1 MDFKLSKIEVD
12 KLFSELKKEYMI
24 FAPKV
29 FKGEGR
35 YSDLDSIR
43 YGEINSFDEIEFER
57 KSQYS
62 AKEVLLP
69 INHITEVKYDN
80 QSMKIDYDNK
90 KRLIILR
97 SCDIHAIKRIDNK
110 FLNDDYYRSR
120 RENVKFMVMECP
132 KAFDTCFCITMGTN
146 ETDDYSLGIRVS
158 KDGVLIKNKDEA
170 FDKYFDDNST
180 KCEFD
185 IRFAKENETK
195 VNIPDMKEWDRQTLL
210 KARSLELWNEYKGR
224 CIGCGSC
231 NMSCPT
237 CTCLTTNEIKNE
249 NTGVVEIRRIWSGC
263 QLVKSPAFK
272 DGKTLSDIVPSRI
285 RQRVFDKFYMPK
297 LETSKEQ
304 ICVGC
309 GRCTD
314 NCPRLINFSTTVNKF
329 SEELDKIYE
338 EEGLDIN
345 R

>member
-1 MDFKLSKIEVD
+1 MDYKLSKVESD
-12 KLFSELKKEYMI
+12 ELFSRLKKDYMI

-43 YGEINSFDEIEFER
+43 YGEVSSFDEIEFER
-57 KSQYS
+57 KSHYS

-69 INHITEVKYDN
+69 INHITEVKYN
-80 QSMKIDYDNK
+80 GQSMKIDNDNK

-97 SCDIHAIKRIDNK
+97 SCDVHAIKRIDNK
-110 FLNDDYYRSR
+110 FLNDEYYRAR

-132 KAFDTCFCITMGTN
+132 KAFDTCFCVTMGTN
-146 ETDDYSLGIRVS
+146 ETEDYSLGIRFLE
-158 KDGVLIKNKDEA
+158 DGILIKNKDND
-170 FDKYFDDNST
+170 FDRYFDDSA
-180 KCEFD
+180 KKYEFAM
-185 IRFAKENETK
+185 RFAKENQTK
-195 VNIPDMKEWDRQTLL
+195 VNIPDMKEWDRETLL
-210 KARSLELWNEYKGR
+210 KAKSLKLWDEYKKR

-237 CTCLTTNEIKNE
+237 CTCLTTNEIENE

-263 QLVKSPAFK
+263 QLVKSSAFEG
-272 DGKTLSDIVPSRI
+272 GKKLSEIVPTRI

-329 SEELDKIYE
+329 SEELDKIYI
-338 EEGLDIN
+338 EEGLK
-345 R
+345 

>member
-1 MDFKLSKIEVD
+1 MDLKLSKIESYE
-12 KLFSELKKEYMI
+12 LFSKLKEEYI
-24 FAPKV
+24 ILAPKI

-43 YGEINSFDEIEFER
+43 YGEVNSFDEIEFER

-69 INHITEVKYDN
+69 INHITEVKYKG
-80 QSMKIDYDNK
+80 QSMKIDNDNK
-90 KRLIILR
+90 KRLIVLR

-110 FLNDDYYRSR
+110 FLNDEYYKSR

-132 KAFDTCFCITMGTN
+132 KAFDTCFCVTMGTN
-146 ETDDYSLGIRVS
+146 ETEDYSLGIRFL
-158 KDGVLIKNKDEA
+158 KDGILIKNRDND
-170 FDKYFDDNST
+170 FNKYFNGNA
-180 KCEFD
+180 KEYEFNM
-185 IRFAKENETK
+185 RFAKENQTK
-195 VNIPDMKEWDRQTLL
+195 INVPDMKEWDRETLL
-210 KARSLELWNEYKGR
+210 KAKSLELWDEYKKR

-237 CTCLTTNEIKNE
+237 CTCLTSNEIKNE
-249 NTGVVEIRRIWSGC
+249 NTGVVEVRRIWSGC
-263 QLVKSPAFK
+263 QLVKSVAFK
-272 DGKTLSDIVPSRI
+272 DGKKLSEIVPKRI

-314 NCPRLINFSTTVNKF
+314 NCPRLINFSTTINKF
-329 SEELDKIYE
+329 SEELDKIYI
-338 EEGLDIN
+338 EEGLK
-345 R
+345 